1 MVKKMTAEHREAN
14 QRARDQNKAV
24 GAYLSALEETRPRR
38 GRRLTKE
45 SIQKKLDDIE
55 EAFDAATP
63 LKRVQLIQKRIDL
76 EQALESM
83 GETVPIEE
91 LEAQFVEMAGAYSKR
106 KNISYQAWREMGVP
120 AAVLKK
126 ADISYNRASG

>member
-1 MVKKMTAEHREAN
+1 MVRKMTDEHREAN

-45 SIQKKLDDIE
+45 SIQKQLDNIQD
-55 EAFDAATP
+55 AFDAATP
-63 LKRVQLIQKRIDL
+63 LKRVQLIQKRLDL

-83 GETVPIEE
+83 GETVSIEE
-91 LEAQFVEMAGAYSKR
+91 LEDQFVEMAGAYSKR

-120 AAVLKK
+120 AAALKK
-126 ADISYNRASG
+126 AGISYSRSG